1 MLKTLAI
8 ENLAIIERLEAEFD
22 DGLSVLTGETGAGK
36 SILVDAIE
44 LALGKRAQM
53 RLVRR
58 GARRLSI
65 SLVFDTSRVPRAA
78 AWLEQRE
85 LAQADG
91 GCILRRTVGADGRSQ
106 AYVNG
111 APTTLEQLKELASNL
126 IDIVGQNAHQM
137 LLSRDR
143 HLHLLDSQCDH
154 DDELA
159 EVGRL
164 ARRWKE
170 AGALLEKQM
179 EGAQELALKREWLTR
194 QCEELENDEVK
205 PGEYEALEQE
215 HRLLSR
221 KESLKSALHEIHA
234 ALDDNDGNDAV
245 TLLGRAAG
253 DVEKLR
259 DTDPQLAAAGELIA
273 AACEQAGEAVR
284 EVRAALE
291 RIEVSEEYFAQL
303 ERRLSRL
310 VELAGKYRTQPA
322 LLHEQLELARRQL
335 EKLDDPK
342 TDPETLRRERAE
354 LKAQYHKRAAAVGA
368 RRRKTAATLEK
379 NVVRTLHKLS
389 LEKADFQVRLI
400 ESEDESPKP
409 SGQERAEFMIRT
421 NPGQDLQPLT
431 RTASGGELSRIS
443 LALQMALSEKQALP
457 VLIFDEVDSGVGG
470 ATAEVVGRLL
480 EAIGGRAQ
488 VFCITHLPQVAS
500 RATHHYRVTK
510 EQQDDATHVRLT
522 RLTESERRVE
532 IARMMAGKKITRQ
545 SLEHAR
551 QMLGETAEG

>member
-8 ENLAIIERLEAEFD
+8 ENLAVIERLEAEFD

-44 LALGKRAQM
+44 LALGKRAQI
-53 RLVRR
+53 RLVRP

-65 SLVFDTSRVPRAA
+65 SIVFDVQRAPRAV

-106 AYVNG
+106 AYING
-111 APTTLEQLKELASNL
+111 APTTLDQLRELASCL

-143 HLHLLDSQCDH
+143 HLHLLDSQCAH
-154 DDELA
+154 GDELGA
-159 EVGRL
+159 LERL

-170 AGALLEKQM
+170 ARALLEEQM
-179 EGAQELALKREWLTR
+179 ENAHELALKREWLER
-194 QCEELENDEVK
+194 QCEELEGEEVK

-215 HRLLSR
+215 HRLLSE
-221 KESLKSALHEIHA
+221 KEMLKSALHEIHTV
-234 ALDDNDGNDAV
+234 LDDNDGADAV
-245 TLLGRAAG
+245 TLLARAAAG
-253 DVEKLR
+253 IDKLR
-259 DTDPQLAAAGELIA
+259 ATDPQLAAAGELIA
-273 AACEQAGEAVR
+273 GACEQAGEAVR
-284 EVRAALE
+284 EVRAARE
-291 RIEVSEEYFAQL
+291 RIEVSDEYFAQL
-303 ERRLSRL
+303 EARLARL
-310 VELAGKYRTQPA
+310 GELASKYRTRAA
-322 LLHEQLELARRQL
+322 LLHEQLELAQREL
-335 EKLDDPK
+335 EKMDDPDA
-342 TDPETLRRERAE
+342 DPETLRRECAEIEEQYRERATV
-354 LKAQYHKRAAAVGA
+354 VGA
-368 RRRKTAATLEK
+368 RRRKTAGALEK
-379 NVVRTLHKLS
+379 DVVRTLRKLN
-389 LEKADFQVRLI
+389 LAQADFRVRFI
-400 ESEDESPKP
+400 ESEDDAPKA

-431 RTASGGELSRIS
+431 RTASGGELSRLS
-443 LALQMALSEKQALP
+443 LALQMALSKKQPLP

-500 RATHHYRVTK
+500 RATHHYRVVK
-510 EQQDDATHVRLT
+510 EQRENTTHVRLA
-522 RLTESERRVE
+522 RLDESERQVE
-532 IARMMAGKKITRQ
+532 IARMMAGEKITEQ

-551 QMLGETAEG
+551 QMLGQAAGA